1 MALPCFFLF
10 FLAVY
15 YISSR
20 NARYVCLCVKS
31 HVMLVVEMAQL
42 PAAQHSSQLQ
52 QQLNPYRVDGLHSGI
67 EAA

>member
-20 NARYVCLCVKS
+20 NARYVCLCKKC